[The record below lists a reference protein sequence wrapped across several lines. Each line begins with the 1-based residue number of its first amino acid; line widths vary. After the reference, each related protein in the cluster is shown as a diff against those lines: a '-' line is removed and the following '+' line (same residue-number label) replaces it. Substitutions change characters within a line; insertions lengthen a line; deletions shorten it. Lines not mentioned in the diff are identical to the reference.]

1 MNKKKSEITARITCI
16 IIAIFLWSFVMD
28 VENPIIEREY
38 KNVTVSLTNMS
49 ALERQNLVVMEPQE
63 VTANIKV
70 TGKKS
75 EMEKSKFSANNI
87 VAQVDLSGYSEGQVK
102 VEVLAR
108 LTDQSSGITISNI
121 EPKEILFTFDK
132 LVTKKIPVTI
142 RTTGVLPE
150 NYVLG
155 DIVSKSQYVILSGP
169 RTWVNEVSKVV
180 AVVDLSNRTSTK
192 SEKFATSIVDDEDND
207 VRGVNKEPNI
217 VDISIPVYRT
227 VSLPIELQ
235 TINEL
240 PENFSITD
248 INITPSTIMVKG
260 NNNVANLLKLDTQT
274 IDINS
279 LMNKSA
285 LEVELI
291 LPQGVQLLNPDEK
304 VTIIYNIE
312 ETITKE
318 FTYPVSDLNILNL
331 DNELEIEEDD
341 LGSLIRVTLKGF
353 KSVLEPLLNEDLDIS
368 IDLADLKEGNHKVEI
383 KLVEIQGITVEEIIP
398 QPLDLTLINP

>member
-1 MNKKKSEITARITCI
+1 
-16 IIAIFLWSFVMD
+16 MD

-398 QPLDLTLINP
+398 QPLDLTLIK